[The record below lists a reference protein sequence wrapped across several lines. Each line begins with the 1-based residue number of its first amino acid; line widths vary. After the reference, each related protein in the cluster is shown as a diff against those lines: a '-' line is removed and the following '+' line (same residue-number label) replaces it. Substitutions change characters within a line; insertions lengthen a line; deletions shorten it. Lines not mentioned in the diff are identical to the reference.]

1 MNDIIKLWKL
11 VENGYVIKGVNSLS
25 SGKGV
30 ITLTF
35 GGNGNPIEGQIY
47 FLITEDQT
55 VIERAKEQM
64 K

>member
-1 MNDIIKLWKL
+1 MNDIVKLRNL
-11 VENGYVIKGVNSLS
+11 VENGYIITGIGSAS

-35 GGNGNPIEGQIY
+35 SGNGNPIEGQIY